1 MVNEFDG
8 IFFFFLLIREANNF
22 CNFKLKCF
30 YRELR

>member
-8 IFFFFLLIREANNF
+8 IFFFLLIREANNF